1 MQHCRSRSCRVRSAQ
16 EQEIQE
22 KVSNTKSDKIISHF
36 RSKCSNEQD
45 TLLKTKR
52 AHMSGNIRSR
62 NRDCL
67 GNAAFYEMVGHGAVY
82 STLISTREPNECGH
96 LAENRSVLQVK
107 TVPPRSRMLFFRHG
121 LRLSMKKQT
130 QRNCTASTNTARLNL
145 PAVRPR
151 HRLFRC
157 SIDCCL
163 VQDVCQRSSALYE
176 KPPVSFSGQ

>member
-1 MQHCRSRSCRVRSAQ
+1 MLSY
-16 EQEIQE
+16 EIRDCGE
-22 KVSNTKSDKIISHF
+22 GDDEVADEAAVDDEHGL
-36 RSKCSNEQD
+36 R
-45 TLLKTKR
+45 R
-52 AHMSGNIRSR
+52 R
-62 NRDCL
+62 NRTGFQRL
-67 GNAAFYEMVGHGAVY
+67 
-82 STLISTREPNECGH
+82 EPNECGH

-107 TVPPRSRMLFFRHG
+107 TVPQRSRKLFFRHG
-121 LRLSMKKQT
+121 LRLSMKKLT

-145 PAVRPR
+145 SAVRLR